1 MWMPIGVASIVF
13 VCILL
18 GSGAGIVLSTSL
30 SEHHFSDQTKDVVR
44 LAAGIVGT
52 MTALV
57 LGLVLASERSAFE
70 AEDAAVKQGAIN
82 IVVLDRMLSQ
92 YGPETNDLRKRIR
105 QAVANRYSLVWL
117 QTCSRGSLPSLH
129 LLHAK
134 GSKNRIEALGDNFL
148 VRPGAEGCHPAGR
161 GNVTAIKDDG
171 GGVNDL
177 GGSAENINREKLS
190 LQVLYPPP
198 ASKRDSDKR
207 TMGGGSTVPTST
219 DSISR
224 DLDISKEK
232 LSLQVLYTPAPARI
246 VPSAQGG
253 VNTDD
258 RHGAQVEI
266 SDEFDVVPR
275 CPSS

>member
-117 QTCSRGSLPSLH
+117 QDSSQPAQVNATEDLP
-129 LLHAK
+129 
-134 GSKNRIEALGDNFL
+134 
-148 VRPGAEGCHPAGR
+148 
-161 GNVTAIKDDG
+161 
-171 GGVNDL
+171 
-177 GGSAENINREKLS
+177 
-190 LQVLYPPP
+190 VLE
-198 ASKRDSDKR
+198 
-207 TMGGGSTVPTST
+207 
-219 DSISR
+219 SIQR
-224 DLDISKEK
+224 DLVALSPKTDISM
-232 LSLQVLYTPAPARI
+232 QVRRFF
-246 VPSAQGG
+246 
-253 VNTDD
+253 
-258 RHGAQVEI
+258 RHIG
-266 SDEFDVVPR
+266 
-275 CPSS
+275 